1 MLAIVD
7 GAKYASR
14 GQWPLVTGHGENLDA
29 SVLKWGSRGADM
41 EMSHGGTFTRHREVM
56 LMAKF
61 KAWTMKF
68 APTMTMV
75 AIGLSIIGGGKK
87 W

>member
-1 MLAIVD
+1 
-7 GAKYASR
+7 
-14 GQWPLVTGHGENLDA
+14 
-29 SVLKWGSRGADM
+29 
-41 EMSHGGTFTRHREVM
+41 
-56 LMAKF
+56 MAKF